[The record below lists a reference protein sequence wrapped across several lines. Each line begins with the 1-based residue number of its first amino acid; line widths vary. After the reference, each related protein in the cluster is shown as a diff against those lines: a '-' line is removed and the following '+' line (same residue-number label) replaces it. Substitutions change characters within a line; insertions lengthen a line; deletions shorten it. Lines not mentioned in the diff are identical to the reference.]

1 MKAAELNEY
10 ECLEILISAGAHLNK
25 KSLVGDTA
33 LFLAAGHG
41 NHKCVKM
48 LMKAGADVNTE
59 NDFHVTPLMKAAE
72 LNKYECL
79 EILINAGADLNKIGQ
94 KKDTALLLATRG
106 GHHKCVE
113 MLIKAEADVNRVNRH
128 GITAFASAVYSN
140 NIQSVRLILK
150 TNVKINV
157 RKMPERNVLLCQ
169 HRAIGFLRGNHVVP
183 LRDVLPLNDDV
194 AMLAFV
200 AGENIEGKKRM
211 AELASKEI
219 RLANICR
226 RSIRTHLLSLDPHA
240 HLFNRVPRL
249 GLPDVLS
256 SYLLYNISLDEDDD
270 DD

>member
-1 MKAAELNEY
+1 
-10 ECLEILISAGAHLNK
+10 
-25 KSLVGDTA
+25 
-33 LFLAAGHG
+33 
-41 NHKCVKM
+41 
-48 LMKAGADVNTE
+48 
-59 NDFHVTPLMKAAE
+59 MKAAE

-94 KKDTALLLATRG
+94 KRDTALLLATRG

-113 MLIKAEADVNRVNRH
+113 MLIKAGADVNQVNRH
-128 GITAFASAVYSN
+128 GITAFAAAVSSN

-169 HRAIGFLRGNHVVP
+169 HRAIGSFRGNHVVP

-200 AGENIEGKKRM
+200 AGENIEGLVGKKRM
-211 AELASKEI
+211 AVLASKEI

-226 RSIRTHLLSLDPHA
+226 RSIRKHLLSLDPHA

-249 GLPDVLS
+249 GLPDALS

-270 DD
+270 D